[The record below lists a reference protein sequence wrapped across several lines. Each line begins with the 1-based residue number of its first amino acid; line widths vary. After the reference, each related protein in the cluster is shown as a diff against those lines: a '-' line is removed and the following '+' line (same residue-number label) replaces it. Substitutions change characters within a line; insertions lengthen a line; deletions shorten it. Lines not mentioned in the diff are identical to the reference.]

1 MRARFLPNLFPNG
14 LSEKNLPVKAPHLR
28 LRTYWRK
35 RVVSNMQTHKCYLR
49 RPFDKFKRKGSALE
63 GPMRANT
70 TGSPDSPW
78 KMAKLADGSGVFWH
92 EAMQRSSKRYYVI
105 QDKGLGRTI
114 EASTQTTI
122 NLTKKAVRGSQS
134 NQTDIGVLKE
144 LFGQ

>member
-1 MRARFLPNLFPNG
+1 
-14 LSEKNLPVKAPHLR
+14 
-28 LRTYWRK
+28 
-35 RVVSNMQTHKCYLR
+35 
-49 RPFDKFKRKGSALE
+49 
-63 GPMRANT
+63 MRANT